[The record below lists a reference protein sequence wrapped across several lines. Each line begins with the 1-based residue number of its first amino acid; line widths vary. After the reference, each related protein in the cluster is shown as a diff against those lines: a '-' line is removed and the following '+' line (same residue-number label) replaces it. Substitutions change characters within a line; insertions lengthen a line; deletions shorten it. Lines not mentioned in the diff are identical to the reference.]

1 MDNKVTDSL
10 EKGEVYTKAIYEE
23 KIEGKDCY
31 KIYTLNGEKLIDC
44 LPVCLVRASKFGD
57 SRISS
62 EDYRRL
68 NVWYDDY
75 IFKNQK
81 YDF

>member
-10 EKGEVYTKAIYEE
+10 EKGDVYTNYEE
-23 KIEGKDCY
+23 KIKGKDCY

-44 LPVCLVRASKFGD
+44 LPVCLVRASKFVD

-75 IFKNQK
+75 ILKNQK

>member
-31 KIYTLNGEKLIDC
+31 KIYTLNGEN
-44 LPVCLVRASKFGD
+44 S
-57 SRISS
+57 
-62 EDYRRL
+62 
-68 NVWYDDY
+68 
-75 IFKNQK
+75 
-81 YDF
+81 